1 MPNIKSLQMWKDI
14 CADAR
19 ISVSKTLLGLRTTAT
34 YTITDS
40 SLCANI
46 IEYSPVDG
54 EKLKN
59 ILESARSQ
67 VAEVI
72 GDFRPK
78 AVANGNYMAEVCYS
92 QDGKFLAVQLYQFA
106 RMSYEPVT
114 ETKIYEGDTA
124 QTMVKMFQ

>member
-1 MPNIKSLQMWKDI
+1 MWKDI

-19 ISVSKTLLGLRTTAT
+19 ISVSKTLLGLRTTAS
-34 YTITDS
+34 YVITGS
-40 SLCANI
+40 SLSAKI
-46 IEYSPVDG
+46 IEFSPADG

-67 VAEVI
+67 VVEVMD
-72 GDFRPK
+72 DFRPK
-78 AVANGNYMAEVCYS
+78 AVANGNYMAEVCYA

-114 ETKIYEGDTA
+114 EVKIYEGDTA
-124 QTMVKMFQ
+124 QTMVKLFQ